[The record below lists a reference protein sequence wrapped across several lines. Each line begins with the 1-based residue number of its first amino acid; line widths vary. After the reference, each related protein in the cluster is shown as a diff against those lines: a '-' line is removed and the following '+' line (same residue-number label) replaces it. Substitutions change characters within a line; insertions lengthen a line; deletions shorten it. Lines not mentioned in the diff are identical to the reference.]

1 MYGMPI
7 AFTLLSSQFIV
18 GPHAIG
24 GPPMSTDPTLEV
36 VARRSSVSLHLGTS
50 LRVNSPGATFNPIN
64 GELGDALAS
73 PLLSGTEQGGPR

>member
-24 GPPMSTDPTLEV
+24 GPAISTDPTLEV
-36 VARRSSVSLHLGTS
+36 VSRRSSVSLLLGTS

-64 GELGDALAS
+64 GALDDALAS
-73 PLLSGTEQGGPR
+73 SLLSGTERGGPQ